1 MNNKVFILIFGL
13 FIIYFLYKKN
23 IIKGGEYKGI
33 KPGTIDGRYELAS
46 GPIETTD
53 YAQVLIGN
61 DWAGPNKR
69 GAGYIWK
76 NPAGQKWF
84 IDKGLM
90 PKTGY
95 PKGMPIVPIKIIRN
109 DSNQIIGIINSDG
122 RKFNR
127 FGDLLKPSV
136 NDLPTD
142 KLISNVNKKKVEV
155 NINNKMN
162 KFNNYSMVELEEA
175 LKIKKK
181 QNELNNMPQ
190 VHSTLSNYELYLKLG
205 TNKVAYSVIKNGTYW
220 ADKAYQLK
228 ASQADY
234 DNVMGKNIDEREGE
248 FYSIQKIH
256 SIKDNIQEQN
266 EVQEMATMDNNKM
279 NNEETMDK
287 KTTMNKDN
295 TVLCPGKPNGE
306 YCDGIGDCW
315 RTNFCECPKAQN
327 LCKKNMANK
336 IMKDFN
342 INENE
347 EVDRILGIFHG
358 NKTLLHNLPK
368 NDTINKT
375 EFKKAVNI
383 VDSDLNSSVES
394 DSFEEN

>member
-1 MNNKVFILIFGL
+1 M
-13 FIIYFLYKKN
+13 
-23 IIKGGEYKGI
+23 
-33 KPGTIDGRYELAS
+33 D
-46 GPIETTD
+46 
-53 YAQVLIGN
+53 
-61 DWAGPNKR
+61 
-69 GAGYIWK
+69 
-76 NPAGQKWF
+76 
-84 IDKGLM
+84 
-90 PKTGY
+90 
-95 PKGMPIVPIKIIRN
+95 
-109 DSNQIIGIINSDG
+109 
-122 RKFNR
+122 
-127 FGDLLKPSV
+127 
-136 NDLPTD
+136 
-142 KLISNVNKKKVEV
+142 
-155 NINNKMN
+155 NNKMN
-162 KFNNYSMVELEEA
+162 NEETMDNNKMNNEE
-175 LKIKKK
+175 
-181 QNELNNMPQ
+181 
-190 VHSTLSNYELYLKLG
+190 
-205 TNKVAYSVIKNGTYW
+205 
-220 ADKAYQLK
+220 
-228 ASQADY
+228 
-234 DNVMGKNIDEREGE
+234 
-248 FYSIQKIH
+248 
-256 SIKDNIQEQN
+256 
-266 EVQEMATMDNNKM
+266 TMDNNKM

-368 NDTINKT
+368 NDTINDTKNDTINDTKNDTKNKT